1 MPVQHAIIIRILT
14 KVVYVSYLVE
24 RLRNQYMFFKDSAPQ
39 CGDEPHHNGIIA
51 TWAIMVTMLDT
62 VAAPGIHEKHK
73 NPSDQLWRRACVFL
87 LPRNGIPQFPSLS
100 CPVSLLPPS
109 GLPGVSLLASEPSS
123 DSVFLSPELGS
134 SRA

>member
-1 MPVQHAIIIRILT
+1 
-14 KVVYVSYLVE
+14 
-24 RLRNQYMFFKDSAPQ
+24 MFFKDSAPQ
-39 CGDEPHHNGIIA
+39 CGDEPRHSGIIA

-62 VAAPGIHEKHK
+62 VAAPGMHEKHK

-109 GLPGVSLLASEPSS
+109 GLPEFLFWLLNPP
-123 DSVFLSPELGS
+123 DSVFLPPELGS
-134 SRA
+134 SLPA